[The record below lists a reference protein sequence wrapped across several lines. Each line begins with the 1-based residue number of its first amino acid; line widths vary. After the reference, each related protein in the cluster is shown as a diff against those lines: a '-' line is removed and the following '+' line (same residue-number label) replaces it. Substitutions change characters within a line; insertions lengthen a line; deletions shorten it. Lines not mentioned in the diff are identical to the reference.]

1 MMLLYFIMGCYGIT
15 LLLVQSK
22 IMEPVREFFKD
33 RVNFVHKLLNCMM
46 CSGFWVGLFFSLG
59 FKFSPSYDLFS
70 AAHSNILQLITYS
83 IFDASFISGVI
94 WLLYLIQLNLE
105 RHVKDEL

>member
-1 MMLLYFIMGCYGIT
+1 MGCYGIT
-15 LLLVQSK
+15 LLVVQSK
-22 IMEPVREFFKD
+22 IMEPVREFFKG
-33 RVNFVHKLLNCMM
+33 RVNFVYKLLNCMM
-46 CSGFWVGLFFSLG
+46 CTGFWVGLFFTLG

-70 AAHSNILQLITYS
+70 GITSNTLQLIAYT